1 MNVNCIL
8 HVYSNSLPAETL
20 GMVYVVSRYSEWAVL
35 GSLGMTGIWDTVDPG
50 AWINATLAVMV
61 TNGLY

>member
-1 MNVNCIL
+1 
-8 HVYSNSLPAETL
+8 
-20 GMVYVVSRYSEWAVL
+20 MVYVVSRYSEWAVL